1 MKIDPTLQ
9 YLAAR
14 DYPYDTAGNKDGTM
28 FLGVVSD
35 GKIVPISFPGEGMEA
50 SLSNRMK
57 RMSKR
62 DADRIT
68 CAINVGHRWSRV
80 ALTHWVATARLRDV
94 IRFVWTS
101 RRAARRGEHA

>member
-1 MKIDPTLQ
+1 MIDPTLQ

-28 FLGVVSD
+28 FLGIVSGD
-35 GKIVPISFPGEGMEA
+35 KVVPISFPGEGLEG
-50 SLSNRMK
+50 SLSRRAK

-62 DADRIT
+62 DADRIV
-68 CAINVGHRWSRV
+68 ASLNVGHRWSRV

-101 RRAARRGEHA
+101 RRAAKRGDRG